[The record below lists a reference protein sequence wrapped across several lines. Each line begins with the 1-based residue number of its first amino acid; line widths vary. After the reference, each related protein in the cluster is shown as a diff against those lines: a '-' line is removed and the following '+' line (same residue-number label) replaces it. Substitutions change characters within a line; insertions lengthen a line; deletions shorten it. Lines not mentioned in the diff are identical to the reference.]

1 MSNNTNIL
9 SLTEYINNKFNNE
22 IGRRAVETIKQ
33 ILEKTGHVPS
43 VTTIARGAGFCT
55 YHARLVEGI
64 GVKPIQGHI
73 VDKASGKGDDIHKIL
88 GLTSLRLFT
97 DFNYTNIESIVR
109 AASNKLNRYSLLQ
122 DRNEEQNIQTASKL
136 LSNLIN
142 KLSWFEDILGIKV
155 RDTYPIVEQQLID
168 YDLRMRGIPDL
179 ILEHKEE
186 KKAIVIDWK
195 TNKETPNCYE
205 SAQVICYALL
215 EAKRLGYKKEEAI
228 RSICGELKENKI
240 TSINILPI
248 IIRPDERLALKPHPI
263 FSDKSGEIRD
273 RYEKFER
280 LIRNVIIM
288 AEHLT
293 TLISNQLRLTGFEV
307 KHTTGSIGQKECN
320 YVRLTPFDLGLPRG
334 NPNNQNK
341 YPCNVCYLKEPCS
354 FYFGHNSGTDDEEY
368 NRSMWRLRFIV
379 FDEKEEQLLPYLA
392 LYRIF
397 DIWPYDYVISN
408 LKTGKGFQYTQGF
421 SPRPDD
427 TIPPSIIIYRNEMGR
442 SKTGEIRKRIDVIDN
457 ITVKKV
463 SNNLSL
469 ILEANRPIRDY
480 ENEKGIT
487 YIINEGKTVLIT
499 IPYPR
504 KDINPLL
511 SINFFGKIDEVSI
524 DNNIVSYTISLP
536 SKILKYQTLV
546 FTQYLDNN
554 NFNDL
559 IMVEMDVDLTRLE
572 LNAIDYLQ
580 RIINEDTNYT
590 SNEEKDEK
598 ERELGVIQDSRLDG
612 IDTDEGKE
620 FEEFLK
626 EIISYSR
633 GADNKDGIQS

>member
-1 MSNNTNIL
+1 MNSGNTNIL
-9 SLTEYINNKFNNE
+9 SFKDYIKNKFNNYA
-22 IGRRAVETIKQ
+22 GKRAVSAIEQ
-33 ILEKTGHVPS
+33 ILQKTGHVPL

-88 GLTSLRLFT
+88 GLASLRLFT
-97 DFNYTNIESIVR
+97 DFDYTNIEFIVR
-109 AASNKLNRYSLLQ
+109 SASNELKRYSLLQ

-142 KLSWFEDILGIKV
+142 KLSLFEDILEIKV

-179 ILEHKEE
+179 ILEHKKEE
-186 KKAIVIDWK
+186 KAIVIDWK
-195 TNKETPNCYE
+195 TNRETPNDYE

-215 EAKRLGYKKEEAI
+215 EAKRLGYEKEDAI
-228 RSICGELKENKI
+228 RSICGELKENRI

-248 IIRPDERLALKPHPI
+248 IIRPDEKLALKPHPI
-263 FSDKSGEIRD
+263 FSDKSDEIRE

-293 TLISNQLRLTGFEV
+293 VLISNQERLTDY
-307 KHTTGSIGQKECN
+307 KRQSTIGSIGQKECN

-334 NPNNQNK
+334 NPNNQDK
-341 YPCNVCYLKEPCS
+341 YPCNTCYLKEPCS
-354 FYFGHNSGTDDEEY
+354 FYFGYASGTDDDEY
-368 NRSMWRLRFIV
+368 NRKMWRLRFIV
-379 FDEKEEQLLPYLA
+379 FDEKEQQLLPYLA
-392 LYRIF
+392 IYNIF
-397 DIWPYDYVISN
+397 NFWSYDEVISN
-408 LKTGKGFQYTQGF
+408 LKAGKGFRYTLGF
-421 SPRPDD
+421 TPSPDD
-427 TIPPSIIIYRNEMGR
+427 IPSSIIISRSERGGR
-442 SKTGEIRKRIDVIDN
+442 KPKEIRKRIDIIDN
-457 ITVKKV
+457 ITPKV
-463 SNNLSL
+463 INNLSI
-469 ILEANRPIRDY
+469 ILKANRPIRNY
-480 ENEKGIT
+480 EYEKAIT

-536 SKILKYQTLV
+536 SKVLRYQTLV
-546 FTQYLDNN
+546 FTKYLDNN

-559 IMVEMDVDLTRLE
+559 IMVEIDVDLTRLE
-572 LNAIDYLQ
+572 LNAIDYLH
-580 RIINEDTNYT
+580 RIINEDTDYT
-590 SNEEKDEK
+590 SSEEKDEK
-598 ERELGVIQDSRLDG
+598 EREKMEMEDSRSAG

-626 EIISYSR
+626 EIIGYSR
-633 GADNKDGIQS
+633 GSDKDGIQN